1 MVTGSMYIKKM
12 AVIRGNIT
20 ANIKENQS
28 VESLVW
34 HHTVKSVYM
43 AQIPIKFPL
52 FNLNLS

>member
-1 MVTGSMYIKKM
+1 MVPGSMYIKKM

-52 FNLNLS
+52 SNLNLS